1 MYLLVNITLQIS
13 DTLATSVSN
22 GPTNNQILLMVSAF
36 ILIAGLILWN
46 RLAPS
51 RLRST
56 LTFDDDV
63 KKAWLLLETHEQ
75 KVSFTKLVVE
85 AIKSDGKI
93 TGEEE
98 ESMFE
103 EMDMDYRKLAAE
115 ITLDDMY
122 KTLSDCDAEVKK
134 TIHLALIQVLYSDGD
149 FATEE
154 KVWFDE
160 AMQRIH

>member
-1 MYLLVNITLQIS
+1 MYRLVNITLQIS

-46 RLAPS
+46 RLALS

-75 KVSFTKLVVE
+75 NFSFTKLVVK
-85 AIKSDGKI
+85 AIK
-93 TGEEE
+93 
-98 ESMFE
+98 
-103 EMDMDYRKLAAE
+103 
-115 ITLDDMY
+115 
-122 KTLSDCDAEVKK
+122 
-134 TIHLALIQVLYSDGD
+134 SDGD

-154 KVWFDE
+154 KIWFDE
-160 AMQRIH
+160 SMQRIH